1 MTRLCSPP
9 LAIEVLIGP
18 DGAPQRITRGALNGI
33 LEPTSRW
40 LAEAD
45 WWSRPIAREYW
56 KALLNAELLVEI
68 FHDLHRD
75 AWFLERIYD

>member
-1 MTRLCSPP
+1 MTRLCDPP
-9 LAIEVLIGP
+9 LEIEVALGL
-18 DGAPQRITRGALNGI
+18 DGAPRRITRGALTGA
-33 LEPTSRW
+33 LQPDSRW

-56 KALLNAELLVEI
+56 KALLNAELLIEI
-68 FHDLHRD
+68 FHDLHQD

>member
-1 MTRLCSPP
+1 MTRLCDPP
-9 LAIEVLIGP
+9 LEIEVALGL
-18 DGAPQRITRGALNGI
+18 DGSPRRITRGALTGA
-33 LEPTSRW
+33 LQPDSRW

-56 KALLNAELLVEI
+56 KALLNAELLIEI
-68 FHDLHRD
+68 FHDLHQD

>member
-9 LAIEVLIGP
+9 LEIEIRLGP
-18 DGAPQRITRGALNGI
+18 DGAPSRITRGALSGV
-33 LEPTSRW
+33 LRPQARW

-56 KALLNAELLVEI
+56 KALLNTDLLVEI
-68 FHDLHRD
+68 FHDLHQD

>member
-1 MTRLCSPP
+1 MTRLCDPP
-9 LAIEVLIGP
+9 LAIEVALGP
-18 DGAPQRITRGALNGI
+18 DGAPRRITHGALTGV
-33 LEPTSRW
+33 LQPASRW

-56 KALLNAELLVEI
+56 KTLLNSELLIEI
-68 FHDLHRD
+68 FHDLPQD